1 MQHEEIKN
9 PNWYTWIPGIECK
22 HVVMHF
28 PWATGSA
35 IKYLWR
41 NGKKGDPI
49 KDLNK
54 AKECIDIQIEKI
66 RSETLTDNDKY
77 ISIDKVAAL
86 LKNGEDIDTRCH
98 ENRMDFFKR
107 GDL

>member
-9 PNWYTWIPGIECK
+9 PDWYTWIPGIECK

-54 AKECIDIQIEKI
+54 AKECIDIQIAKY
-66 RSETLTDNDKY
+66 RSEILTDNDNR
-77 ISIDKVAAL
+77 ISIEQAAGLLQDKQ
-86 LKNGEDIDTRCH
+86 CH
-98 ENRMDFFKR
+98 ENRMNFFKR
-107 GDL
+107 EDL